1 MKSQVLTFAK
11 DPTKYIAPSW
21 AELAQL
27 AFEVAKKIIAD
38 NKEFDRLVTLSK
50 GGWSMTC
57 SMVDLLGI
65 DLVASLG
72 VKFYTGID
80 ERLDRPFVY
89 QDLPKD
95 VKNQRVLLFDDVADT
110 GRSLVFAK
118 KYLKRKQVKSIT
130 TATLYYKPHS
140 KYKPD
145 YFAAETSA
153 WIIFPYDV
161 RGTIRTLSSNWGK
174 SQVAKTEMRR
184 RFRKLGLR
192 LEWIDYFMKL
202 ESKP

>member
-1 MKSQVLTFAK
+1 MSPKLLTFAN
-11 DPTKYIAPSW
+11 DQTKYIAPSW
-21 AELAQL
+21 TELAQL

-38 NKEFDRLVTLSK
+38 DKKFDRLVTLSK

-65 DLVASLG
+65 DAVASLG

-80 ERLDRPFVY
+80 ERLKKPMVY

-95 VKNQRVLLFDDVADT
+95 VKGQRVLLFDDVVDT

-118 KYLKRKQVKSIT
+118 EYLLKKMKVKSVT
-130 TATLYYKPHS
+130 TAALYYKPHS
-140 KYKPD
+140 DYKPD
-145 YFAAETSA
+145 YFAATTSA

-161 RGTIRTLSSNWGK
+161 RGTISTLMTKWAQ
-174 SQVAKTEMRR
+174 SQVSKTEMKR
-184 RFRKLGLR
+184 RFRKLGLKP
-192 LEWIDYFMKL
+192 EWTDYYLKL
-202 ESKP
+202 EVK

>member
-1 MKSQVLTFAK
+1 MSSKLLTFAK
-11 DPTKYIAPSW
+11 DPTSYIAPSW
-21 AELAQL
+21 GELAKL

-38 NKEFDRLVTLSK
+38 KRKFDRLVTLSK

-57 SMVDLLGI
+57 SLVDLLQI
-65 DLVASLG
+65 PLVASLG

-80 ERLDRPFVY
+80 ERLEKPTVY

-95 VKNQRVLLFDDVADT
+95 VKGQRVLLFDDVADT

-118 KYLKRKQVKSIT
+118 DYLARMKVKSVT

-140 KYKPD
+140 EYKPD

-153 WIIFPYDV
+153 WILFPYDV
-161 RGTIRTLSSNWGK
+161 RGTIRTLGAKWGK
-174 SQVAKTEMRR
+174 TSIAQTEMKR
-184 RFRKLGLR
+184 RFKQCGIDE
-192 LEWIDYFMKL
+192 EWIDYFLKL
-202 ESKP
+202 EVKT